1 MYIQEIIADIIYAN
15 HFFFAQIVVFDFVG
29 CIFNSIFQ

>member
-15 HFFFAQIVVFDFVG
+15 HFFAQIVAFDFVG